1 MLDTNL
7 LRTALDDTA
16 KKLDARGFSLEKKYF
31 EKLIIERGLIRTET
45 QNLEETRNK
54 ISRKIGQLSMAG
66 DESGQEEAKS
76 LKSKMKGLHKELSEI
91 KARLDIIEHELQVFL
106 EQIPNLPHSTVPTG
120 NENKEVRN
128 WEIKKIATPLNFS
141 IKDHV
146 SIGENLGLLD
156 FSTATKISGARFSLM
171 VDGLARLHRALG
183 QFMLDTHTQEHGYT
197 ETYVPY
203 LVNADSLYGTGQ
215 LPKFEEDLFK
225 IDQKKNDSV
234 ENKNEKGSKEES
246 FYLIPTAEVPL
257 INSARNEIFSLDSLP
272 VKLTALT
279 PCFRSEAGSY
289 GKDTR
294 GLIRQHQFE
303 KVELVQLVHPEKS
316 YDALEQLIG
325 HAEKILQ
332 KLELPYRVVLLSSKD
347 MGFAAAKTYD
357 IEVWLPAQNTYRE
370 ISSCSNCEDFQA
382 RRMKARFR
390 NESGKT
396 ELLHTLNGSGLAV
409 GRCLVAILEN
419 CQNSDGTISI
429 PKVLHPYM
437 GGITQLST
445 KK

>member
-7 LRTALDDTA
+7 LRTTLDDTA
-16 KKLDARGFSLEKKYF
+16 KKLDTRGFSLEKKYF
-31 EKLIIERGLIRTET
+31 KKLINERGLIRTET

-54 ISRKIGQLSMAG
+54 ISRKIGQLSMAR

-76 LKSKMKGLHKELSEI
+76 LKSKMKGVHKELSEI

-128 WEIKKIATPLNFS
+128 WEIKKIATPLNFA

-146 SIGENLGLLD
+146 SIGEDLGLLD

-234 ENKNEKGSKEES
+234 ENKNEKGSQEEN

>member
-7 LRTALDDTA
+7 LRTTLDDTA

-54 ISRKIGQLSMAG
+54 ISRKIGQLSMAR

-76 LKSKMKGLHKELSEI
+76 LKSKMKGVHKELSEI

-106 EQIPNLPHSTVPTG
+106 EQIPNLPHSTVPIG

-128 WEIKKIATPLNFS
+128 WEIKKIATPLNFA

-146 SIGENLGLLD
+146 SIGEDLGLLD

-234 ENKNEKGSKEES
+234 ENKNEKGSQEEN

-316 YDALEQLIG
+316 YEALEQLIG
-325 HAEKILQ
+325 HAETILQ

-370 ISSCSNCEDFQA
+370 ISSCSNCEAFQA

-390 NESGKT
+390 NENGKT

>member
-76 LKSKMKGLHKELSEI
+76 LKSKMKGVHKELSEI
-91 KARLDIIEHELQVFL
+91 KTRLDIIEHELQVFL

-146 SIGENLGLLD
+146 SIGEDLGLLD

-203 LVNADSLYGTGQ
+203 LVNSDSLYGTGQ

-225 IDQKKNDSV
+225 IDQKKDNSV
-234 ENKNEKGSKEES
+234 ENKNEKGSQEEN
-246 FYLIPTAEVPL
+246 FYLIPTAEVSL

>member
-1 MLDTNL
+1 ML
-7 LRTALDDTA
+7 
-16 KKLDARGFSLEKKYF
+16 
-31 EKLIIERGLIRTET
+31 
-45 QNLEETRNK
+45 
-54 ISRKIGQLSMAG
+54 
-66 DESGQEEAKS
+66 
-76 LKSKMKGLHKELSEI
+76 
-91 KARLDIIEHELQVFL
+91 
-106 EQIPNLPHSTVPTG
+106 
-120 NENKEVRN
+120 
-128 WEIKKIATPLNFS
+128 
-141 IKDHV
+141 
-146 SIGENLGLLD
+146 
-156 FSTATKISGARFSLM
+156 
-171 VDGLARLHRALG
+171 LA
-183 QFMLDTHTQEHGYT
+183 
-197 ETYVPY
+197 
-203 LVNADSLYGTGQ
+203 
-215 LPKFEEDLFK
+215 
-225 IDQKKNDSV
+225 
-234 ENKNEKGSKEES
+234 
-246 FYLIPTAEVPL
+246 
-257 INSARNEIFSLDSLP
+257 IFSLDSLP

>member
-7 LRTALDDTA
+7 LRTTLDDTA
-16 KKLDARGFSLEKKYF
+16 EKLDARGFSLEKKYF
-31 EKLIIERGLIRTET
+31 EKLINERGLIRTET

-128 WEIKKIATPLNFS
+128 WEIKKIATPLNFA

-146 SIGENLGLLD
+146 SIGEDLGLLD

-234 ENKNEKGSKEES
+234 ENKNEKGSQEEN

>member
-76 LKSKMKGLHKELSEI
+76 LKSKMKGVHKELSEI

-128 WEIKKIATPLNFS
+128 WEIKKIATPLNFA

-146 SIGENLGLLD
+146 SIGEDLGLLD

-225 IDQKKNDSV
+225 IDQKKNNSV
-234 ENKNEKGSKEES
+234 ENKNEKGSQEEN

-370 ISSCSNCEDFQA
+370 ISSCSNCEAFQT

>member
-7 LRTALDDTA
+7 LRTTLDDTA

-31 EKLIIERGLIRTET
+31 KKLINERGLIRTET

-66 DESGQEEAKS
+66 DDSGQEEAKS

-128 WEIKKIATPLNFS
+128 WEIKKIATPLNFA

-146 SIGENLGLLD
+146 SIGEDLGLLD

-234 ENKNEKGSKEES
+234 ENKNEKGSQEEN

-257 INSARNEIFSLDSLP
+257 INSARNEIFSLRFS
-272 VKLTALT
+272 T
-279 PCFRSEAGSY
+279 S
-289 GKDTR
+289 
-294 GLIRQHQFE
+294 Q
-303 KVELVQLVHPEKS
+303 
-316 YDALEQLIG
+316 
-325 HAEKILQ
+325 
-332 KLELPYRVVLLSSKD
+332 
-347 MGFAAAKTYD
+347 TYS
-357 IEVWLPAQNTYRE
+357 A
-370 ISSCSNCEDFQA
+370 
-382 RRMKARFR
+382 
-390 NESGKT
+390 
-396 ELLHTLNGSGLAV
+396 HTMFSF
-409 GRCLVAILEN
+409 
-419 CQNSDGTISI
+419 
-429 PKVLHPYM
+429 
-437 GGITQLST
+437 
-445 KK
+445 

>member
-66 DESGQEEAKS
+66 DGSGQEEAKS
-76 LKSKMKGLHKELSEI
+76 LKSKMKGVHKELSEI

-146 SIGENLGLLD
+146 SIGEDLGLLD

-225 IDQKKNDSV
+225 IDQKKDNSV
-234 ENKNEKGSKEES
+234 ENKNEKGSQEEN

>member
-7 LRTALDDTA
+7 LRTTLDDTA
-16 KKLDARGFSLEKKYF
+16 EKLDARGFSLEKKYF
-31 EKLIIERGLIRTET
+31 EKLINERGLIRTET

-128 WEIKKIATPLNFS
+128 WEIKKIATPLNFA

-146 SIGENLGLLD
+146 SIGEDLGLLD

-171 VDGLARLHRALG
+171 IDGLARLHRALG

-234 ENKNEKGSKEES
+234 ENKNEKGSQEEN
-246 FYLIPTAEVPL
+246 FYLIPTAEVSL
-257 INSARNEIFSLDSLP
+257 INSARNEILSLDSLP

-390 NESGKT
+390 NENGKT

>member
-7 LRTALDDTA
+7 LRTTLDDTA

-31 EKLIIERGLIRTET
+31 EKLINERGLIRTET

-76 LKSKMKGLHKELSEI
+76 LKSKMKGVHKELSEI

-128 WEIKKIATPLNFS
+128 WEIKKIATPLNFA

-146 SIGENLGLLD
+146 SIGEDLGLLD

-225 IDQKKNDSV
+225 IDQKKDNSV
-234 ENKNEKGSKEES
+234 ENKNEKGSQEEN
-246 FYLIPTAEVPL
+246 FYLIPTAEVSL